1 MVRWYGGTAV
11 RQEKHERYLFI
22 IIFFSN
28 FVGENEGSHEKNI
41 FSLFRFASAGRD
53 VPIMIR

>member
-11 RQEKHERYLFI
+11 RQEKHERYLFV

-28 FVGENEGSHEKNI
+28 FVGENDSSRI
-41 FSLFRFASAGRD
+41 GRAHSNYKI
-53 VPIMIR
+53 VHLEN

>member
-11 RQEKHERYLFI
+11 RQEKHERYLFV

-28 FVGENEGSHEKNI
+28 FGGKKGEKVAIGDTRGLWI
-41 FSLFRFASAGRD
+41 
-53 VPIMIR
+53 I